1 MEQIIIIGAGAQ
13 GREVVWLI
21 REINQVSPTFEIVG
35 FVDDNPAV
43 QGQEICGVKVLG
55 TTDFL
60 ADWNGKA
67 AVLAIGVPAVKEKIL
82 TKLADFGLKWPA
94 LISPSARMSEFVEIG
109 EGSII
114 TAGSIL
120 TTQVV
125 IGPHVLVNLSCT
137 IAHDVT
143 IGRGA
148 SLYLGVN
155 VSGNVTIEDWAEIGT
170 GASIIPQKTI
180 GAHSTI
186 GAGAVII
193 RDVPPGA
200 TVVGNPGRVIKVAET
215 PTEGEGV

>member
-1 MEQIIIIGAGAQ
+1 MEQIIIIGAGGL
-13 GREVVWLI
+13 GREVLWLI
-21 REINQVSPTFEIVG
+21 REINQISPTFEIAG
-35 FVDDNPAV
+35 FVDDNPLV
-43 QGQEICGVKVLG
+43 QGNEICGVKVLG

-67 AVLAIGVPAVKEKIL
+67 AALAIGVPAVKKKIL
-82 TKLADFGLKWPA
+82 SKLANFDLKWPA

-120 TTQVV
+120 TTQVIV
-125 IGPHVLVNLSCT
+125 GPHVLINLSST
-137 IAHDVT
+137 IGHDAT

-148 SLYLGVN
+148 TLYPGVH
-155 VSGNVTIEDWAEIGT
+155 VSGHVEIGDWVEIGT

-180 GAHSTI
+180 GAHAII

-193 RDVPPGA
+193 RDVPAGA
-200 TVVGNPGRVIKVAET
+200 TVVGNPGRVIRVAE
-215 PTEGEGV
+215 GVE